1 MAKSRRH
8 ILLSGRVQGVG
19 FRHFVHQKAKECQ
32 LNGWVKNLPN
42 GKVELEVEGREKDL
56 NCFIDYLKL
65 GNGYSRTDQLNQSK
79 LEPNANYSDFSIRY

>member
-1 MAKSRRH
+1 M
-8 ILLSGRVQGVG
+8 
-19 FRHFVHQKAKECQ
+19 
-32 LNGWVKNLPN
+32 NGWVKNLPN